1 MASNHQLE
9 DNEPSEEK
17 EEPECD
23 ECGRTLDYEE
33 AEENDG
39 MCWDC
44 AKSVRAEQVRRRL
57 PPNYSIRKVRGNH
70 SKPCSDC
77 GTRDFWQG
85 DYYVYDSVQPWGTDK
100 YCLDCA
106 ETRDWGNSDDE
117 EDDEDDGIPGWPDHP
132 TAGALHIGGL
142 SYAMTYPG
150 MRMITR
156 NCERDVNGQ
165 RCQGKIQ
172 SFTEDGFDY
181 ATCSICLLPS
191 ATRNEG

>member
-85 DYYVYDSVQPWGTDK
+85 DYYVYDSVQP
-100 YCLDCA
+100 
-106 ETRDWGNSDDE
+106 
-117 EDDEDDGIPGWPDHP
+117 
-132 TAGALHIGGL
+132 
-142 SYAMTYPG
+142 
-150 MRMITR
+150 
-156 NCERDVNGQ
+156 
-165 RCQGKIQ
+165 
-172 SFTEDGFDY
+172 
-181 ATCSICLLPS
+181 
-191 ATRNEG
+191 